1 MICFGRCGLLWGRD
15 LTGVLRDPDGG
26 CANSGVSAR
35 YPGLARDSEQEL
47 HKKVVWIGCSLAD
60 PNHFFKS
67 NEFILQVLKR

>member
-1 MICFGRCGLLWGRD
+1 MEDARILGLVRD
-15 LTGVLRDPDGG
+15 FDWRLRDIWYG
-26 CANSGVSAR
+26 CAISMGSAR
-35 YPGLARDSEQEL
+35 YPGLVRDSEQEL